1 MPEKIVPTAYS
12 GISAYAIYLNKGGK
26 GNYANYLK
34 RQVLSGGKGGCGCE
48 GSSHEDSCCDDKKD
62 CSCCPPGLV
71 GVWDDK
77 GNNLGCLTPADAELY
92 TINTYEC
99 ADGYA
104 KLMNN
109 TTGDFLGCV
118 SESQFATLYPLVNS

>member
-1 MPEKIVPTAYS
+1 MPEKLVPSAYS
-12 GISAYAIYLNKGGK
+12 PISAYAIYLRGGGK
-26 GNYANYLK
+26 SNYANFLK
-34 RQVLSGGKGGCGCE
+34 SKAVGEHGGCGCE
-48 GSSHEDSCCDDKKD
+48 GSHEEGCCEDKKD

-118 SESQFATLYPLVNS
+118 SEAQFATLYPLVNP

>member
-1 MPEKIVPTAYS
+1 MADKIISSSYS
-12 GISAYAIYLNKGGK
+12 TISAYAIYLKGGGK
-26 GNYANYLK
+26 GNYADYLK
-34 RQVLSGGKGGCGCE
+34 RKALGESGGCGCE
-48 GSSHEDSCCDDKKD
+48 GGEHSCEDSKD

-77 GNNLGCLTPADAELY
+77 GNNLGCLTPSDAELY

-118 SESQFATLYPLVNS
+118 SEANFGALYTQVNP